1 MPASAGDG
9 DPNAGP
15 KPSQIRASLMMME
28 RFSMAS
34 RLKDRGG
41 LMKICDLRL
50 VTASCVARCDASCSH
65 RGVDVLPA
73 FEKWSTSKPRGDQT
87 PSNLPVRVKGRST
100 GAVQVHRCG
109 LGPPVRWSERQVL
122 GSTQQAKQATELGSL
137 GTHQV
142 STRPKGS

>member
-1 MPASAGDG
+1 MY
-9 DPNAGP
+9 
-15 KPSQIRASLMMME
+15 SLLSKSGAHQNQE
-28 RFSMAS
+28 GTKLR
-34 RLKDRGG
+34 R
-41 LMKICDLRL
+41 ICR
-50 VTASCVARCDASCSH
+50 S
-65 RGVDVLPA
+65 G
-73 FEKWSTSKPRGDQT
+73 
-87 PSNLPVRVKGRST
+87 VKGRST